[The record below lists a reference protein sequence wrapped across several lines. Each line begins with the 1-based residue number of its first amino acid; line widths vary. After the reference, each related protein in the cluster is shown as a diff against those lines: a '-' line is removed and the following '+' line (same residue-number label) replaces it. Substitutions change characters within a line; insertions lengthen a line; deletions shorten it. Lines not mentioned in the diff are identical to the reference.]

1 MAHFIYPNA
10 NLYDVEPVGGE
21 QSSNDFVA
29 NADVTNEARLTDV
42 STATAAGFPAQF
54 DAVRFDLSATGN
66 AIDAI
71 ALNANAT
78 DTDNVQFYSSSA
90 DASGVFGSFITG
102 SEFSNT
108 FSIGWN
114 VKTDLSSSNRYV
126 FMRNGGGGDN
136 VLNIFTE
143 VILGKKLNLTNVT
156 LSGNEGKNFGN
167 DVVSSFGGVEFSN
180 LRHEGKRFYNFNL
193 SHVNETYKSSL
204 ETMRDSVRGSHF
216 KVLYFDDSTYHYVRL
231 SNNSLQFKEVAVGV
245 YDTKINLVE
254 QLS

>member
-10 NLYDVEPVGGE
+10 NLYDVIPVGGE
-21 QSSNDFVA
+21 QTGGTNNFAA
-29 NADVTNEARLTDV
+29 NADVTNESRLTDV
-42 STATAAGFPAQF
+42 STATAAGFPANF
-54 DAVRFDLSATGN
+54 DAVRFDLSSSGN
-66 AIDAI
+66 TIDSIAIHS
-71 ALNANAT
+71 NGS
-78 DTDNVQFYSSSA
+78 DTDDVNFYGSNNDTTNVFA
-90 DASGVFGSFITG
+90 SFISG
-102 SEFSNT
+102 SGFSDT
-108 FSIGWN
+108 FNEGWT
-114 VKTDLSSSNRYV
+114 VKAAALSNSTRYV
-126 FMRNGGGGDN
+126 FMRGGGE
-136 VLNIFTE
+136 LNIFTE
-143 VILGKKLNLTNVT
+143 VILGKKLDLTNVT

-231 SNNSLQFKEVAVGV
+231 SNDSLQFKEVAVGV